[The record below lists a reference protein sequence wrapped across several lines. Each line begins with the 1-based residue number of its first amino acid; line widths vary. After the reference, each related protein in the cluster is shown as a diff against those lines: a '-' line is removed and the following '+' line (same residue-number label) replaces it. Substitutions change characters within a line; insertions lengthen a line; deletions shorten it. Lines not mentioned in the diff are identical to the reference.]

1 MPLVFFFYIYNFKIC
16 LQNMLL
22 VQHMHIYSIDKYTV
36 ETYFE
41 ALRTCK
47 KHVFLCFGKDK

>member
-1 MPLVFFFYIYNFKIC
+1 
-16 LQNMLL
+16 MLL
-22 VQHMHIYSIDKYTV
+22 VQHTHIYSIDKYTV
-36 ETYFE
+36 KTYFE